1 MPLPSITGGAIT
13 SASSQSTGT
22 PIRSESAKVSAPIS
36 TPNTDTNVINRKAS
50 VSTPKTESLS
60 KSVPD
65 SNQAVSNRKASV
77 TAPAPTNR
85 KASVT
90 TAAANRKA
98 SVTTPTNRKSSVAPA
113 TGEKE
118 EKRTDSLVAAVLSSS
133 IKRTKRMLS
142 KVDVRRRV
150 GINLG
155 AHKEMEKSIHSVLE
169 DLEDGDEKEQLKFE
183 ETINNMSQLE
193 YSEYLLKVNTD
204 ISDKDASL
212 AMPLGLK
219 YPVLPKVGEYNYSD
233 SVKVSVDKNVDSRLS
248 GLPGNLSMSISETN
262 TYFGSNGRFNFYE
275 RYQWLLKQRDI
286 TCKTATE
293 STSSLRYNIQ
303 DKNHDPVYQEHG
315 FSPTR
320 QNKLLFDRSGKWS
333 SPSSLSQQMDN
344 LMLSANMNKSGMDG
358 TVESVDDDIFD
369 ASFTPNF
376 TGNTSNNTL
385 RRDSDVTDSTNI
397 GTVEQF
403 LSSLTNSDELD
414 YPHTPR
420 TTYIDACI
428 SSNMTPKAN
437 VVVRKELSKCLDLRH
452 LGIGND
458 YANALVTSLV
468 NLPYIE
474 AVNLEDNRLDDES
487 LGPIVSTIAT
497 TPGIIE
503 INLSNNELGPNT
515 ASALSNYLQSSNC
528 TLERLILSAAD
539 VDDFE
544 CERFISAIANNRSV
558 KQLMMSKNL
567 IGASENLNT
576 VYPDL
581 TTGSEAIANLLRSK
595 TCMLESLSLDWNMIR
610 LDGAIDLASSV
621 GENTSLTYL
630 DISYNALGF
639 DGGVALG
646 VALND
651 NNTLTYLNI
660 GSNNLTAIP
669 CFTICSAI
677 LENRSLK
684 NVYFDG
690 NPIGEEGAK
699 AVMMIPMHIGT
710 RTVVSAKDCNI
721 TMKDPKFWFD
731 FDKPISEYNLN
742 LTDGYERAIALLLL
756 NIVVSH
762 PTYEFETVEY
772 IEKPNSKPVKIEL
785 VPAVSYE
792 KMEHFTATQR
802 KTYESLLKIEAASS
816 DIKEAVRLFQET
828 DEDGSGELDK
838 DEIENL
844 LKKMGLD
851 ITQERLDEIFYLYDV
866 DGGGT
871 VELAEFLTFL
881 RTQAVEAKARA
892 HDLASAPI
900 FVPKDQNHLR
910 KYKPPLTGVL
920 RMKVIDAF
928 VQKLVFRTMSSA
940 DKDCIKHVAS
950 NVKESALMIFH
961 GIENA
966 KLRLDEAISL
976 FKTLILDMNDPIAL
990 ACKLLPQIASANDAR
1005 QFINNAL
1012 GGNRIE
1018 MLKLKRAMG
1027 FALKPILGHPN
1038 GYYILDMTK
1047 HMDRICLNKL
1057 IEISKNVN
1065 TIRKNKCAL
1074 APNVGITGDYSQLG
1088 NWSCFRN
1095 EMLNS
1100 KPVTIDAEFATP
1112 LPRAGRVEFDFIGT
1126 TRPPKDALV
1135 ANDQRVLKIL
1145 LSHYLLEENEVP
1157 GNWLTLKKQ
1166 KAMAERS
1173 LDCDGHTMYKCPVQK
1188 AQKISFHMSE
1198 FYTNL
1203 PQRMRQYD
1211 TMAARENNKKS
1222 TKTVQQKGKKSK
1234 GPNRTTIQGGTMNLS
1249 TVHTTYTE
1257 EIEKYEEEVPEN
1269 EDEMSIS
1276 DEESGGSS
1284 SDDDT
1289 APPEGG
1295 KSPKTSKNLKKM
1307 EELQLTRNP
1316 NPEDFLLRL
1325 LQALHSEEISNG
1337 AKARRIIECLEEAF
1351 NRTYIFARHLALAVR
1366 LFFKMG
1372 HRKATEW
1379 FGSYRV
1385 DLIVAVFARVVDI
1398 QNFELVMKELSP
1410 FEAACV
1416 YCRIG
1421 ILSLYNPCKP
1431 EGGYELDLS
1440 RREERI
1446 VAKSLCL
1453 LATNEPGDNW
1463 LTQIFRWQ
1471 RDMDPMPGWELTQ
1484 PWLTDTGM
1492 PMRGLLCIDYYSGDC
1507 KNLRGCRPNV
1517 SYRKHLLHLVL
1528 IDEWEL
1534 VEEGLRDKPLK
1545 TTFASSKVL
1554 EANRGMWLTYLLPK
1568 IDEKRKR

>member
-1 MPLPSITGGAIT
+1 MPLPSITGGAIAQA
-13 SASSQSTGT
+13 SAT
-22 PIRSESAKVSAPIS
+22 PVRGENVKVS
-36 TPNTDTNVINRKAS
+36 TPVSVLNTEANGMNRKAS
-50 VSTPKTESLS
+50 VSTPKIESVVVS
-60 KSVPD
+60 APASDRNP
-65 SNQAVSNRKASV
+65 ATSNRKSSV
-77 TAPAPTNR
+77 TVPSNR
-85 KASVT
+85 KSSVT
-90 TAAANRKA
+90 
-98 SVTTPTNRKSSVAPA
+98 VTNRKSSVVADRKSSVATTNGKAPVA
-113 TGEKE
+113 TAADKE
-118 EKRTDSLVAAVLSSS
+118 ENRTTSLVATVLSNS
-133 IKRTKRMLS
+133 ISRTRRMLS
-142 KVDVRRRV
+142 KVNLKRRV

-155 AHKEMEKSIHSVLE
+155 MHKEIGKDVVTVIEDMEY
-169 DLEDGDEKEQLKFE
+169 DEEKDNLKLE

-193 YSEYLLKVNTD
+193 YSEYLLKQSADTD
-204 ISDKDASL
+204 DGDVSL

-219 YPVLPKVGEYNYSD
+219 YPILPKVGEYDYGENS
-233 SVKVSVDKNVDSRLS
+233 KNNCDKNVDSRLS
-248 GLPGNLSMSISETN
+248 GLPGNLSLSISETN
-262 TYFGSNGRFNFYE
+262 TYFGSNGRINFYE

-286 TCKTATE
+286 TCKAASE

-315 FSPTR
+315 FSPVR
-320 QNKLLFDRSGKWS
+320 QSKIMLNRSGKWS

-344 LMLSANMNKSGMDG
+344 LMLNANMSKSGMEG
-358 TVESVDDDIFD
+358 SVEEDDIFD
-369 ASFTPNF
+369 VSFTPNI
-376 TGNTSNNTL
+376 TGNASYSTL
-385 RRDSDVTDSTNI
+385 RRDSDASDGTNI

-403 LSSLTNSDELD
+403 LSSLKNSDELD

-428 SSNMTPKAN
+428 SSNMTPRAN
-437 VVVRKELSKCLDLRH
+437 VVVRKDLSKCLNLKH

-458 YANALVTSLV
+458 YANALVMALV

-474 AVNLEDNRLDDES
+474 AVNLEDNRLDDVS
-487 LGPIVSTIAT
+487 LGPIVSTIAS

-515 ASALSNYLQSSNC
+515 ASALSNYLQSSDC
-528 TLERLILSAAD
+528 SLERLILSAAD

-544 CERFISAIANNRSV
+544 CERFISAIANNKSV
-558 KQLMMSKNL
+558 KQLVMSKNL

-595 TCMLESLSLDWNMIR
+595 SCMLESLSLDWNMIR
-610 LDGAIDLASSV
+610 LDGAIDLASSIAD
-621 GENTSLTYL
+621 NKSLTHL

-677 LENRSLK
+677 LENHSLK

-710 RTVVSAKDCNI
+710 RTIVSARDCNI

-742 LTDGYERAIALLLL
+742 MSDGYERAISLLLL

-762 PTYEFETVEY
+762 PTYEFEMFEY
-772 IEKPNSKPVKIEL
+772 MERPNAKPVKIEL
-785 VPAVSYE
+785 VPSLTFD
-792 KMEHFTATQR
+792 KMNFFTAAQR
-802 KTYESLLKIEAASS
+802 KAYESLLKIEAASS

-892 HDLASAPI
+892 NDLASSPI
-900 FVPKDQNHLR
+900 LVPKDHHNSG
-910 KYKPPLTGVL
+910 KYKPPVSGILK
-920 RMKVIDAF
+920 MKVIDAF
-928 VQKLVFRTMSSA
+928 AQKLIFRTMSSA

-976 FKTLILDMNDPIAL
+976 FKTLLSDMNDPIAL
-990 ACKLLPQIASANDAR
+990 VCKLLPQVSSANDAR

-1047 HMDRICLNKL
+1047 NMDRICLNKL
-1057 IEISKNVN
+1057 IEISKHVN
-1065 TIRKNKCAL
+1065 TARKSKCAL
-1074 APNVGITGDYSQLG
+1074 VPNVGITGDYSQNG

-1100 KPVTIDAEFATP
+1100 KPITIDADFATP

-1126 TRPPKDALV
+1126 TRPPKDAIV

-1145 LSHYLLEENEVP
+1145 LSHYLLEENDVP
-1157 GNWLTLKKQ
+1157 ENWLLLKKQ
-1166 KAMAERS
+1166 KIMAERS

-1188 AQKISFHMSE
+1188 AQKISHYMSE

-1203 PQRMRQYD
+1203 PQRMRQFD
-1211 TMAARENNKKS
+1211 TMAARENNKKAA
-1222 TKTVQQKGKKSK
+1222 KAAPQKGKKTK
-1234 GPNRTTIQGGTMNLS
+1234 GPGRASIQGGTMQLS
-1249 TVHTTYTE
+1249 TIHTTYNE
-1257 EIEKYEEEVPEN
+1257 EIEKYEEELPDD
-1269 EDEMSIS
+1269 EDLSIS
-1276 DEESGGSS
+1276 DDGSEGDS
-1284 SDDDT
+1284 SDDDGD
-1289 APPEGG
+1289 ELVGG
-1295 KSPKTSKNLKKM
+1295 ETSPKTSKKLKMM
-1307 EELQLTRNP
+1307 EELKLTRNP

-1325 LQALHSEEISNG
+1325 LQSLHSEEISNG
-1337 AKARRIIECLEEAF
+1337 AKARRVIECLEEAF
-1351 NRTYIFARHLALAVR
+1351 NRTYILARHLALAVR
-1366 LFFKMG
+1366 LFFTLG

-1385 DLIVAVFARVVDI
+1385 DFIVAIFARVIDI
-1398 QNFELVMKELSP
+1398 HNFELVMKELSP

-1421 ILSLYNPCKP
+1421 MLNIYNPCKP
-1431 EGGYELDLS
+1431 EGGFELDLS

-1484 PWLTDTGM
+1484 PWLSDSGM
-1492 PMRGLLCIDYYSGDC
+1492 PMRGLLCIEYYSGDC
-1507 KNLRGCRPNV
+1507 KNLRGCRPNIN
-1517 SYRKHLLHLVL
+1517 YRKHLLHLVL

-1534 VEEGLRDKPLK
+1534 VEEGLREKPLK
-1545 TTFASSKVL
+1545 ASFLSTKVL
-1554 EANRGMWLTYLLPK
+1554 EANKSMWLTYLLTK
-1568 IDEKRKR
+1568 NDEKRTR

>member
-1 MPLPSITGGAIT
+1 MPLPSISGGAIAQ
-13 SASSQSTGT
+13 ASGT
-22 PIRSESAKVSAPIS
+22 PVRSENVKVSTPVSVPIKE
-36 TPNTDTNVINRKAS
+36 TNRMNRKAS
-50 VSTPKTESLS
+50 VSTPKIEP
-60 KSVPD
+60 VV
-65 SNQAVSNRKASV
+65 VSTPTSDNSPV
-77 TAPAPTNR
+77 TTNR
-85 KASVT
+85 KSSV
-90 TAAANRKA
+90 A
-98 SVTTPTNRKSSVAPA
+98 VPTNRKSSVAVTNRKSSVVADRKASVAA
-113 TGEKE
+113 TNRKASVATTDNNENE
-118 EKRTDSLVAAVLSSS
+118 RTTSLVAAVLSNS
-133 IKRTKRMLS
+133 IKRTKKMLS
-142 KVDVRRRV
+142 KVDTKRRV

-155 AHKEMEKSIHSVLE
+155 IHKEIDKDIFTAIEDQEYDEEK
-169 DLEDGDEKEQLKFE
+169 DKLKLE

-193 YSEYLLKVNTD
+193 YSEYLLRLNTD
-204 ISDKDASL
+204 IDDRDTSL
-212 AMPLGLK
+212 SMPLGLK
-219 YPVLPKVGEYNYSD
+219 YPILPKVGEYDYGE
-233 SVKVSVDKNVDSRLS
+233 SVKNNCDKNVDTRLS
-248 GLPGNLSMSISETN
+248 GLPGNLSLSISETN

-286 TCKTATE
+286 TCKTASE
-293 STSSLRYNIQ
+293 STSSLRYSVQ

-320 QNKLLFDRSGKWS
+320 QNKLLFNRSGKWS

-344 LMLSANMNKSGMDG
+344 LMLNANMSKSGMEG
-358 TVESVDDDIFD
+358 SVDEDDVFD
-369 ASFTPNF
+369 VSFTPNI
-376 TGNTSNNTL
+376 TENVWNNTL
-385 RRDSDVTDSTNI
+385 RRDSDVSDSTNI

-403 LSSLTNSDELD
+403 LSTLKNSDELD

-437 VVVRKELSKCLDLRH
+437 VVVRKELSKCLNLKH

-458 YANALVTSLV
+458 YANALVMALV

-474 AVNLEDNRLDDES
+474 AVNLEDNRLDDDS
-487 LGPIVSTIAT
+487 LGPIVSTIAV

-528 TLERLILSAAD
+528 KLERLILSAAD

-544 CERFISAIANNRSV
+544 CERFISAIANNKSV

-595 TCMLESLSLDWNMIR
+595 SCILESLSLDWNMIR
-610 LDGAIDLASSV
+610 LDGAIDLASSIA
-621 GENTSLTYL
+621 ENKSLTYL

-669 CFTICSAI
+669 CFTICSAV

-684 NVYFDG
+684 NIYFDG

-710 RTVVSAKDCNI
+710 RTIVSAKDCNI

-731 FDKPISEYNLN
+731 FDKPIREYNLN
-742 LTDGYERAIALLLL
+742 MSDGYERAISLLLL

-762 PTYEFETVEY
+762 PTYEFEIFEY
-772 IEKPNSKPVKIEL
+772 MERPNAKPVKIEL
-785 VPAVSYE
+785 VPTLSYE
-792 KMEHFTATQR
+792 KMDFFTAAQR

-881 RTQAVEAKARA
+881 RTQAAEAKARA
-892 HDLASAPI
+892 HDLASSPI
-900 FVPKDQNHLR
+900 FVPKDHNNSR
-910 KYKPPLTGVL
+910 KYKPPLSGFL

-928 VQKLVFRTMSSA
+928 AQKLIFRTMSSA

-990 ACKLLPQIASANDAR
+990 VCKLLPQISSANDAR

-1047 HMDRICLNKL
+1047 SMDRICLNKL
-1057 IEISKNVN
+1057 IEISKHVN
-1065 TIRKNKCAL
+1065 TTRKSKCIL
-1074 APNVGITGDYSQLG
+1074 VPNVGITGDYSQNG

-1100 KPVTIDAEFATP
+1100 KPIIIDAEFATP

-1126 TRPPKDALV
+1126 VRPPKDAIV

-1157 GNWLTLKKQ
+1157 ENWLLLKKQ
-1166 KAMAERS
+1166 KVMAERS

-1188 AQKISFHMSE
+1188 AQKISYHMSE

-1203 PQRMRQYD
+1203 SQRMRQYD
-1211 TMAARENNKKS
+1211 TMAARENNKKA
-1222 TKTVQQKGKKSK
+1222 TKAAPQKGKKTK
-1234 GPNRTTIQGGTMNLS
+1234 GTNRTTIQGGTMQLS
-1249 TVHTTYTE
+1249 TIHTTYTE
-1257 EIEKYEEEVPEN
+1257 EIEKYEEELPEGD
-1269 EDEMSIS
+1269 EDVSLS
-1276 DEESGGSS
+1276 DDGSEGSS
-1284 SDDDT
+1284 SDD
-1289 APPEGG
+1289 EGNDLLNG
-1295 KSPKTSKNLKKM
+1295 IQSPKSSKNFKKM
-1307 EELQLTRNP
+1307 EELKLTRNP

-1325 LQALHSEEISNG
+1325 LQSLQSEEISNG
-1337 AKARRIIECLEEAF
+1337 AKARRVIECLEEAF
-1351 NRTYIFARHLALAVR
+1351 NRTYILARHLALAVR
-1366 LFFKMG
+1366 LFFKLG

-1385 DLIVAVFARVVDI
+1385 DFIVAVFARVIDI
-1398 QNFELVMKELSP
+1398 HNFELVMKELSP

-1421 ILSLYNPCKP
+1421 MLNLYNPCKP
-1431 EGGYELDLS
+1431 EGGFELDLS

-1484 PWLTDTGM
+1484 PWLTDSGM
-1492 PMRGLLCIDYYSGDC
+1492 PMRGLLCIDYYSGEC
-1507 KNLRGCRPNV
+1507 KNLRGCKPNI

-1545 TTFASSKVL
+1545 TSFVSTKVL
-1554 EANRGMWLTYLLPK
+1554 EGNKSMWLTYLLPK
-1568 IDEKRKR
+1568 IDEKRTR